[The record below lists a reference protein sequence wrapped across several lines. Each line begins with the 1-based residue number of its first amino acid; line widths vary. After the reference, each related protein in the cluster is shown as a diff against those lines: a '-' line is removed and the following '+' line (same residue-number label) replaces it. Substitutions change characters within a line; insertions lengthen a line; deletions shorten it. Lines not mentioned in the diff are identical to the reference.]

1 MDPEQ
6 KKAKVSEWGEAPPLL
21 FPIKGTRKEKK
32 KNPNLIYM
40 HSHRTGVKFFEIKD
54 SNSAVQSSG
63 EQGRR
68 LYYLLYCTSLT
79 KSSPRWKTAPKEHW
93 RQNFSFTFKTC
104 FFYL

>member
-6 KKAKVSEWGEAPPLL
+6 KKLKLKASEERPLHYHFL
-21 FPIKGTRKEKK
+21 SKEKGRKKK

-63 EQGRR
+63 GTRKKAVLFTVLHKPHQVLSTVENRPKGALEAEFQ
-68 LYYLLYCTSLT
+68 LHIQDLLL
-79 KSSPRWKTAPKEHW
+79 
-93 RQNFSFTFKTC
+93 
-104 FFYL
+104 